1 MNGDL
6 DEIARAELVEREP
19 CPRCGAAPGSA
30 CRANSGVVAV
40 DYHTGHYAKILG
52 LKSGP
57 AIRIPAARGP
67 GRPWQPDPGLLA
79 ARERTGDRIGYAR
92 VSSKGQDL
100 AGQVRALKEAEC
112 VRIYV
117 EKIGTREK
125 IRPEYNAALADLR
138 PADTLTV
145 TMLDRLGRNMVELIT
160 SAQDLAERGQ
170 RLEIRTGPL
179 AGIYDPHGAGKV
191 PFVVFAAMA
200 EVEREFIH
208 ERTLVGLD
216 TAAANG
222 KHGGRP
228 SAVDGDMLAVA
239 LRRRR
244 RERVRHRHRPAYRRR
259 PLHPLPHP
267 RRVRRSCR
275 HYEPPMTTGARA
287 GSTRC
292 ADESGARWRSP
303 THSRLGST
311 ASASPPSGWTP
322 WRVGGRCRRDNRL
335 PDNSFST
342 YALEGA
348 SLVTWHQFG

>member
-40 DYHTGHYAKILG
+40 DYHTGRYAKIPG

-67 GRPWQPDPGLLA
+67 GRPWQPGPEPDPDLLA
-79 ARERTGDRIGYAR
+79 ALERTGDRIGYAR

-117 EKIGTREK
+117 EKVGTREK

-138 PADTLTV
+138 PADTLTP

-160 SAQDLAERGQ
+160 SAQDLAERGH

-179 AGIYDPHGAGKV
+179 AGTYDPHGAGKV
-191 PFVVFAAMA
+191 LFVVFAAMA

-222 KHGGRP
+222 KHGGLP
-228 SAVDGDMLAVA
+228 PAVDGDMLAVA
-239 LRRRR
+239 LRRRDAK
-244 RERVRHRHRPAYRRR
+244 ESVTAIAGH
-259 PLHPLPHP
+259 LGI
-267 RRVRRSCR
+267 RRSTLYR
-275 HYEPPMTTGARA
+275 ALSAYDEAIATGR
-287 GSTRC
+287 
-292 ADESGARWRSP
+292 ESE
-303 THSRLGST
+303 RL
-311 ASASPPSGWTP
+311 
-322 WRVGGRCRRDNRL
+322 
-335 PDNSFST
+335 
-342 YALEGA
+342 
-348 SLVTWHQFG
+348 TWHRMKPAGLVKVG

>member
-19 CPRCGAAPGSA
+19 CPRCGAPTGSA

-40 DYHTGHYAKILG
+40 DYHTGRYGKIPA

-67 GRPWQPDPGLLA
+67 GRPWQPGPEPDLGVGL
-79 ARERTGDRIGYAR
+79 ARSGDRIGYAR

-100 AGQVRALKEAEC
+100 GGQVRLLKGAGC

-160 SAQDLAERGQ
+160 SAQDLAERDH
-170 RLEIRTGPL
+170 RLEILSGPL
-179 AGIYDPHGAGKV
+179 SGIYDPQGAGKV
-191 PFVVFAAMA
+191 LFVVFAAMA

-208 ERTLVGLD
+208 ERTLIGLD

-222 KHGGRP
+222 NHGGRP
-228 SAVDGDMLAVA
+228 PAIDGDMLAVA
-239 LRRRR
+239 LRRRDAKESVTAIAAHLGIGR
-244 RERVRHRHRPAYRRR
+244 STLYRTLAAYD
-259 PLHPLPHP
+259 
-267 RRVRRSCR
+267 
-275 HYEPPMTTGARA
+275 EATATTADH
-287 GSTRC
+287 TRQ
-292 ADESGARWRSP
+292 GVN
-303 THSRLGST
+303 T
-311 ASASPPSGWTP
+311 
-322 WRVGGRCRRDNRL
+322 
-335 PDNSFST
+335 
-342 YALEGA
+342 
-348 SLVTWHQFG
+348 